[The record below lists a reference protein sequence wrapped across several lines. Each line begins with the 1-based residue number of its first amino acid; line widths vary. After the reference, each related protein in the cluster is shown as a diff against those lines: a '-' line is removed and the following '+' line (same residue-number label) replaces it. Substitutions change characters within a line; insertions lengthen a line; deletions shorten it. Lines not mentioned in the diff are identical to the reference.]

1 MKKLLILLMLPILLI
16 PMVVKADMTFVRP
29 LLNDNVVVD
38 GEIAVFI
45 PLEYITDYNFTIS
58 YDPTMLETSKEMIT
72 TTHETSFVQVEGG
85 GTKEEKNIFDVTV
98 ENGKITIKAS
108 AKESY
113 MLYNLVPEPI
123 VTIKFKALKAGKT
136 VISFGGSI
144 MNPSESEI
152 TINEKKCP
160 ACPTSDDNDTTE
172 TTDKEQEK
180 EQEQEPTNA
189 EEKPKEN
196 EKENK
201 DMLFYIS
208 LGANGLLLITV
219 IVLIFM
225 NKSKKNK
232 IVE

>member
-16 PMVVKADMTFVRP
+16 PMVVKADMQILHSYYNEKVFE
-29 LLNDNVVVD
+29 N
-38 GEIAVFI
+38 GEVQVNI
-45 PLEYITDYNFTIS
+45 PVSYDKEYNWVITYDATKLRTDESMITIS
-58 YDPTMLETSKEMIT
+58 PDTTYKIVNDEPKEQ
-72 TTHETSFVQVEGG
+72 SNLKQV
-85 GTKEEKNIFDVTV
+85 KVS
-98 ENGKITIKAS
+98 NGKITIKVKMDSPEGIIDDDTVPVVVLRFTAV
-108 AKESY
+108 KEGETNIKIES
-113 MLYNLVPEPI
+113 NDHDFIVSPTVKISKAPVTNCIEIDTTKVPE
-123 VTIKFKALKAGKT
+123 
-136 VISFGGSI
+136 
-144 MNPSESEI
+144 E
-152 TINEKKCP
+152 
-160 ACPTSDDNDTTE
+160 
-172 TTDKEQEK
+172 EQEK
-180 EQEQEPTNA
+180 EQEQEPTNT